1 MPGDLHAGGRVPE
14 QPATRT
20 GPALPAALSGMA
32 PVSDAE
38 ARRVLA
44 ELAVEAAGIGT
55 FDWDLTTGR
64 LAWDDRLVAM
74 FGYERG
80 GFDETIE
87 AFSARLHPDD
97 ADRVAA
103 ELATA
108 IGRSGVFDSEYRI
121 VLPGGGVRWVGARGR
136 VLAGPDGA
144 AARMLG
150 AAYDTTSRREGEVQ
164 LERVMESMATAFL
177 AIDEQWRFTYVNA
190 EAERVLGRRRDDL
203 VGGVVWELF
212 PAAVGSAF
220 EQAYRHTMATGE
232 PATFEAYYPA
242 PLDAWYEVRAWRNL
256 DGLAVYFLDVTARRR
271 LQEQNETETSRA
283 RLLGR
288 VMDDLLGTVD
298 PAEAARRLAAL
309 VVPDLADWAVVTL
322 TGDEGIAGSRRGLV
336 EVAAAHRDP
345 ARLTEVEHYAV
356 ARMPDLQSLSLVADA
371 MEAARPQVMQED
383 AAARLVAMLPPG
395 PGRDLLRGL
404 DPQSVA
410 VLPLVGSR
418 GAVGLLS
425 LCLDAGHG
433 PFGDEALVTASHVAG
448 RAGLALDNARL
459 YRQQRRLAE
468 GLQRSMLTEPVVP
481 DHLDVA
487 VRYVAAAESAQVGGD
502 WYDVFPQPG
511 PGADGTVVAIGDVL
525 GHDTEAA
532 AAMGQLRSMLRGIA
546 VHSGAGPAELLHG
559 LDRAMTTLALSTTA
573 TVVVARFTPS
583 APDGADGSH
592 EAPAWL
598 EWANAGHPPPLV
610 VRASGRVEPLDE
622 DAPELLLGVVP
633 DVARVQRRV
642 ALEQGATVLLFTDG
656 LVERRGQSID
666 DGLALLRA
674 TLATLAAERLPLEEL
689 CDRLMA
695 ELLDPTPTDD
705 VALVAVRV
713 R

>member
-1 MPGDLHAGGRVPE
+1 MTRIDHALAGV
-14 QPATRT
+14 T
-20 GPALPAALSGMA
+20 
-32 PVSDAE
+32 PVSDSE
-38 ARRVLA
+38 ARRVLS

-55 FDWDLTTGR
+55 FDWDLASGR
-64 LAWDDRLVAM
+64 LAWDDRLVTM

-80 GFDETIE
+80 GFDETID

-97 ADRVAA
+97 APRVAA
-103 ELATA
+103 ELDTA
-108 IGRSGVFDSEYRI
+108 IRGLGVFDSEYRI
-121 VLPGGGVRWVGARGR
+121 VLPDGSLRWIGARGR
-136 VLAGPDGA
+136 VLTGPDGSA
-144 AARMLG
+144 VRMLG

-164 LERVMESMATAFL
+164 LERVLESMATAFL
-177 AIDEQWRFTYVNA
+177 AIDEQWRFSYLNT
-190 EAERVLGRRRDDL
+190 EAERVLSSTRDEL
-203 VGGVVWELF
+203 VGRVIWEAF

-220 EQAYRHTMATGE
+220 EENYRHTFATGE
-232 PATFEAYYPA
+232 PTTFEAYYPA
-242 PLDAWYEVRAWRNL
+242 PLDAWYEVRAWRNS

-271 LQEQNETETSRA
+271 LDEQNEQEARRA
-283 RLLGR
+283 RLLSR
-288 VMDDLLGTVD
+288 VMDDLLGTLD

-322 TGDEGIAGSRRGLV
+322 TGDDGVAGSRRGLAD
-336 EVAAAHRDP
+336 VAAVHRDP
-345 ARLTEVEHYAV
+345 ARTPLVERYAQ
-356 ARMPDLQSLSLVADA
+356 ARLPDLQSLTLVADA
-371 MEAARPQVMQED
+371 MEGGRPQMFQHD
-383 AAARLVAMLPPG
+383 AGSRLVRMLPPAAAEH
-395 PGRDLLRGL
+395 LAELA
-404 DPQSVA
+404 PQSAV
-410 VLPLVGSR
+410 VLPLMGAR

-425 LCLDAGHG
+425 LCLDPGNG
-433 PFGDEALVTASHVAG
+433 PFSEEALVTASHIAG

-481 DHLDVA
+481 EHLDVA

-502 WYDVFPQPG
+502 WYDVFSQPG
-511 PGADGTVVAIGDVL
+511 LLGDGTVVAIGDVL

-559 LDRAMTTLALSTTA
+559 LDRAMTTLAVSTTA
-573 TVVVARFTPS
+573 TVVVARLTAT
-583 APDGADGSH
+583 APDGVDGSH
-592 EAPAWL
+592 DAPAWL

-610 VRASGRVEPLDE
+610 VRASGRVETLDD
-622 DAPELLLGVVP
+622 DAPELLLGVLP
-633 DVARVQRRV
+633 DVARVQRKT
-642 ALEQGATVLLFTDG
+642 ALERGATVLLFTDG

>member
-1 MPGDLHAGGRVPE
+1 VPE
-14 QPATRT
+14 QPAA
-20 GPALPAALSGMA
+20 GADPALPGVA

-38 ARRVLA
+38 ARRVLS

-55 FDWDLTTGR
+55 FDWDLASGR
-64 LAWDDRLVAM
+64 LAWDDRLVTM

-80 GFDETIE
+80 GFDETIG

-103 ELATA
+103 ELGAA
-108 IGRSGVFDSEYRI
+108 IGELGVFDSEYRI
-121 VLPGGGVRWVGARGR
+121 VLPGGTLRWVGARGR
-136 VLAGPDGA
+136 VLTGPDGA
-144 AARMLG
+144 AVRMLG

-177 AIDEQWRFTYVNA
+177 ALDEQWRFTYVNA
-190 EAERVLGRRRDDL
+190 EAERILGRTRDEL
-203 VGGVVWELF
+203 VGHVVWDLF
-212 PAAVGSAF
+212 PAAVGSQF
-220 EQAYRHTMATGE
+220 EESYRHTLTTGE
-232 PATFEAYYPA
+232 PTTFEAYYPA

-271 LQEQNETETSRA
+271 LQEQFDQDARRA
-283 RLLGR
+283 LLLGR
-288 VMDDLLGTVD
+288 VMDDLLGTLD
-298 PAEAARRLAAL
+298 PAEGARRLAAL
-309 VVPDLADWAVVTL
+309 VVPELADWAVVTL
-322 TGDEGIAGSRRGLV
+322 TADEGVAGSRRGLA
-336 EVAAAHRDP
+336 ELAAVHRDP
-345 ARLTEVEHYAV
+345 ARTPLVERYAN
-356 ARMPDLQSLSLVADA
+356 ARLPDLVGLRLVADA
-371 MEAARPQVMQED
+371 MEGGRPQLLQQD
-383 AAARLVAMLPPG
+383 AAAQLVGMLPPG
-395 PGRDLLRGL
+395 PAELMAEL
-404 DPQSVA
+404 DPQSTL

-425 LCLDAGHG
+425 LCLDAGRG
-433 PFGDEALVTASHVAG
+433 PFAEDVLVTASHVAG

-481 DHLDVA
+481 EHLDVA
-487 VRYVAAAESAQVGGD
+487 VRYVTAAESAQVGGD

-511 PGADGTVVAIGDVL
+511 PPAGATVVAIGDVL

-546 VHSGAGPAELLHG
+546 VHSGAGPAELLRG
-559 LDRAMTTLALSTTA
+559 LDRAMATLALSTTA
-573 TVVVARFTPS
+573 TVVAARLTPS
-583 APDGADGSH
+583 PTARRPGGPDD
-592 EAPAWL
+592 APAWL
-598 EWANAGHPPPLV
+598 EWANAGHPPPIV
-610 VRASGRVEPLDE
+610 VRADGRVEPLDD
-622 DAPELLLGVVP
+622 DAPELLLGVLP
-633 DVARVQRRV
+633 DVLRVQRRV
-642 ALEQGATVLLFTDG
+642 ALEPGATVLLFTDG

-689 CDRLMA
+689 CDQVMA